1 MDIVEKRLLSA
12 PPTPMIQWKYESLR
26 AVLEPAM
33 SLSMVESRTLS
44 ALMSD
49 SDMGLK
55 ITKQC
60 LRLFASY
67 VIISL
72 RTDHLWSMHRCI
84 WIIKLEVAFNEH
96 TDTVTTNTYLII
108 LKPCRQKKYSIILYF
123 YSVQET
129 CDASLLDRCAPE
141 THWAHIF
148 GTHFAID
155 RVPQASLTCVYLL

>member
-1 MDIVEKRLLSA
+1 MVIVEKRLLSA

-67 VIISL
+67 VNISW
-72 RTDHLWSMHRCI
+72 RTDHLCSTHRCI

-96 TDTVTTNTYLII
+96 TDTVMTNTYLII
-108 LKPCRQKKYSIILYF
+108 LKPCRQKNIQLYF
-123 YSVQET
+123 TSIVCKKLAMLLFLIDVPLKHIELIFLVYT
-129 CDASLLDRCAPE
+129 LCD
-141 THWAHIF
+141 
-148 GTHFAID
+148 
-155 RVPQASLTCVYLL
+155 